1 MPQEAQSVNRCL
13 PLHILNLCPSW
24 GWVVNPHTPGALP
37 VPIEK
42 EGRWDP
48 GLVWT
53 DLKKRKSLASVGIW
67 TQERPA
73 GSKSL
78 AVYAI
83 TTHDCVQYL
92 YVCLCLQL
100 SNIHFHTEKLAV

>member
-1 MPQEAQSVNRCL
+1 MLGGE
-13 PLHILNLCPSW
+13 
-24 GWVVNPHTPGALP
+24 PHLPGALP
-37 VPIEK
+37 GPIVK
-42 EGRWDP
+42 ECGWDP

-78 AVYAI
+78 RCLRY
-83 TTHDCVQYL
+83 HDP
-92 YVCLCLQL
+92 
-100 SNIHFHTEKLAV
+100 